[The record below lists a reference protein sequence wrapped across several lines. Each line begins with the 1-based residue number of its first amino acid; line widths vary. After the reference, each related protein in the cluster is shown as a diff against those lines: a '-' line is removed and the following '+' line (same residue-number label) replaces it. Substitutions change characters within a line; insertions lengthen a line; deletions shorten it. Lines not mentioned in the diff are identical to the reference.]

1 MRRILVVAAQT
12 AGGRHLRERVAAE
25 VSRGPARFFVL
36 VPAVDVGADAQ
47 TWNEHRDWARAQARL
62 DRALASLRE
71 IGADVDGGVGS
82 HDAFAAVRDALRAHP
97 FDEVWVSTLP
107 AGISRWLKL
116 DLPSRIERVSGL
128 PVVHLPAEVEE
139 PA

>member
-1 MRRILVVAAQT
+1 MRRILVVAAET
-12 AGGRHLRERVAAE
+12 SGGRQLRERVVDE
-25 VSRGPARFFVL
+25 LSRGPARFFVL
-36 VPAVDVGADAQ
+36 VPAVDVGASAQ
-47 TWNEHRDWARAQARL
+47 TWNERRDWAAAEARL

-71 IGADVDGGVGS
+71 VGAEVEGGVGA
-82 HDAFAAVRDALRAHP
+82 HDAYDAARDALRARP
-97 FDEVWVSTLP
+97 YDEVWVSTLP
-107 AGISRWLKL
+107 KGLSRWLKM